1 MIRTTKLFYMKRF
14 ILTIAAVV
22 AAISV
27 SAQNAAT
34 VIIPRPLEATEGKGA
49 FVVTPKTV
57 IAVAD
62 DTLVRPAEI
71 FAGYVAAEEGMTLAV
86 EKGAKKGIILALDSS
101 LGKEEYLLDV
111 TSKGVSIK
119 GGTPQG
125 VFYGLQS
132 LRQMIS
138 AGEKVKKGVEIG
150 AVSIKDKPLLGYR
163 GAMLDVCRHFFT
175 VKEVKQY
182 IDLIAI
188 HKMNVFHWHLTEDQG
203 WRIEIKKY
211 PNLIKKGSV
220 RKETI
225 LGRNRSTSYD
235 GTPHGGYYTQDEIRE
250 IVNYAA
256 ERYIEII
263 PEIDM
268 PGHMVA
274 ALASYN
280 YLGCRDEKFEV
291 RTKWGISED
300 VLCVGKE
307 STFEFIEGVLEEVF
321 ELFPSKYIHLGGD
334 EAPRN
339 RWKECPLCQKRIK
352 EEGLKDEN
360 ELQSYFTHRVEA
372 ILAKH
377 GRKIIGW
384 DEVIKGGVNKSVTVM
399 LWQDKRRQ
407 QATTLGN
414 EVILTPKRHCYMDY
428 YQTRRPDS
436 NKEGPM
442 FATRIITL
450 RDAYALNP
458 YENLAPEHHKNI
470 KGVQCN
476 LWTEFVSTFERVQ
489 EKVLPRMPAIAE
501 AGWSQGEKNFDDFA
515 RRLTHLCE
523 LYKKAGYPHYS
534 TYFFDGVDEK

>member
-1 MIRTTKLFYMKRF
+1 MKK
-14 ILTIAAVV
+14 ILLTFAALV
-22 AAISV
+22 AALTV
-27 SAQNAAT
+27 SAQSAT
-34 VIIPRPLEATEGKGA
+34 VIIPRPVEAQVAKGE

-57 IAVAD
+57 IVPTD
-62 DTLVRPAEI
+62 ESLVRPAEI
-71 FAGYVAAEEGMTLAV
+71 FAEYVAKEGNMTLAINK
-86 EKGAKKGIILALDSS
+86 EAKKGIVLSLDSS
-101 LGKEEYLLDV
+101 LGKEEYTLDV
-111 TSKGVSIK
+111 TSKGVAIK

-132 LRQMIS
+132 LRQMLS
-138 AGEKVKKGVEIG
+138 AGAPAKKGVELQ

-163 GAMLDVCRHFFT
+163 GAMFDVCRHFFT
-175 VKEVKQY
+175 VKEVKKF
-182 IDLIAI
+182 IDMVAM
-188 HKMNVFHWHLTEDQG
+188 HKMNVMHWHLTEDQG

-235 GTPHGGYYTQDEIRE
+235 GTPHGGYYTQEEIRD
-250 IVNYAA
+250 IVKYAA
-256 ERYIEII
+256 ERYIEVI

-280 YLGCRDEKFEV
+280 WLGCRDEKFEV

-334 EAPRN
+334 EAPRV

-352 EEGLKDEN
+352 DEGLKDEN

-384 DEVIKGGVNKSVTVM
+384 DEVTKGGVNKSVTVM
-399 LWQDKRRQ
+399 LWQDRNRQ
-407 QATTLGN
+407 HATTLGN
-414 EVILTPKRHCYMDY
+414 EVILSPKKHCYMDY

-442 FATRIITL
+442 FATRIVTL
-450 RDAYALNP
+450 MDAYNLNP
-458 YENLAPEHHKNI
+458 YENLTAEHHKNI

-476 LWTEFVSTFERVQ
+476 LWTEFISTFERV
-489 EKVLPRMPAIAE
+489 EHKMLPRMAGIAE

-515 RRLTHLCE
+515 RRVEHLRK
-523 LYKKAGYPHYS
+523 LYDKAGFHHYA
-534 TYFFDGVDEK
+534 TYFFDGDDEKK

>member
-1 MIRTTKLFYMKRF
+1 MNMKK
-14 ILTIAAVV
+14 ILLTFAALV
-22 AAISV
+22 AVLTV
-27 SAQNAAT
+27 SAQSAAT
-34 VIIPRPLEATEGKGA
+34 VIIPRPLEALQAKGV

-57 IAVAD
+57 IVPAEDA
-62 DTLVRPAEI
+62 LVRPAEI
-71 FAGYVAAEEGMTLAV
+71 FAGYVASEAGVTIAV
-86 EKGAKKGIILALDSS
+86 DKGAKKGIVLSLDSA
-101 LGKEEYLLDV
+101 LGKEEYTLDV
-111 TSKGVSIK
+111 TPKGVEIK
-119 GGTPQG
+119 GGTAQG

-138 AGEKVKKGVEIG
+138 AGEVTKKGVEIE

-175 VKEVKQY
+175 VKEVKQF
-182 IDLIAI
+182 IDMIAM

-203 WRIEIKKY
+203 WRVEIKKY
-211 PNLIKKGSV
+211 PNLIKIGSV
-220 RKETI
+220 RKETVI
-225 LGRNRSTSYD
+225 GRSNSSAYD

-250 IVNYAA
+250 VVKYAA
-256 ERYIEII
+256 ERYIEVI

-300 VLCVGKE
+300 VLCIGKE

-321 ELFPSKYIHLGGD
+321 DLFPSKYIHLGGD

-339 RWKECPLCQKRIK
+339 RWKECPLCQKRIQ

-360 ELQSYFTHRVEA
+360 ELQSYFTHRVEK

-399 LWQDKRRQ
+399 LWNDHRRQ

-414 EVILTPKRHCYMDY
+414 DVILSPKFFCYFDY
-428 YQTRRPDS
+428 YQTVRPYT
-436 NKEGPM
+436 NKEGLM
-442 FATRIITL
+442 FTKRTATL
-450 RDAYALNP
+450 RKAHSLDP

-489 EKVLPRMPAIAE
+489 EKVLPRMAGTAE

-515 RRLTHLCE
+515 RRLEHMRK
-523 LYKKAGYPHYS
+523 LYDKAGFHHYA